1 MFKRF
6 KLTLALMAA
15 IAATTLPTSC
25 SKDDDPY
32 SIEKTYA
39 DDDFVKTDRNIR
51 EKLTGK
57 WLIEEMK
64 DSHKRYTSQ
73 ELGAAHNAWFRADG
87 TCDFLSLPEA
97 RWSVADKVVTIT
109 YMDADTRNRQ
119 TFDAF
124 GIGTF
129 TAWRLSLGSSTR
141 SLKLYHQ

>member
-1 MFKRF
+1 M
-6 KLTLALMAA
+6 KLTKLILAL
-15 IAATTLPTSC
+15 TLTIVLPSC

-32 SIEKTYA
+32 SIDKTYA
-39 DDDFVKTDRNIR
+39 ADDFVKTDRNIR

-64 DSHKRYTSQ
+64 YNGKIYSAQ

-129 TAWRLSLGSSTR
+129 TAWRLTLGSPTR
-141 SLKLYHQ
+141 TLKLYHQ

>member
-1 MFKRF
+1 M
-6 KLTLALMAA
+6 KLTKLILALTLT
-15 IAATTLPTSC
+15 IVLPTSC

-64 DSHKRYTSQ
+64 YNGKTYYAQ
-73 ELGAAHNAWFRADG
+73 ELGSAHNAWFRADG

-141 SLKLYHQ
+141 SLKLYPQ

>member
-15 IAATTLPTSC
+15 MAATTLPTSC

-39 DDDFVKTDRNIR
+39 ADDFVKTDRNIR

-57 WLIEEMK
+57 WLIEEMT

-129 TAWRLSLGSSTR
+129 TAWRLTLGSPTR
-141 SLKLYHQ
+141 TLKLYHQ

>member
-15 IAATTLPTSC
+15 MAATTLPTSC
-25 SKDDDPY
+25 SKDEDPY

-57 WLIEEMK
+57 WLIEEMT

-129 TAWRLSLGSSTR
+129 TAWRLTLGSPTR

>member
-15 IAATTLPTSC
+15 MAATTLPTSC
-25 SKDDDPY
+25 SKDEDPY

-39 DDDFVKTDRNIR
+39 ADDFVKTDRNIR
-51 EKLTGK
+51 EKLTGQ
-57 WLIEEMK
+57 WLIEEMT

-129 TAWRLSLGSSTR
+129 TAWRLTLGSPTR

>member
-1 MFKRF
+1 M
-6 KLTLALMAA
+6 KLTKIILALTLT
-15 IAATTLPTSC
+15 TTLPTSC

-39 DDDFVKTDRNIR
+39 ADDFVKTDRNIR
-51 EKLTGK
+51 EKLTGQ
-57 WLIEEMK
+57 WLIEEMT

-129 TAWRLSLGSSTR
+129 TAWRLTLGSPTR
-141 SLKLYHQ
+141 TLKLYHQ

>member
-1 MFKRF
+1 M
-6 KLTLALMAA
+6 KLTKIILALTLT
-15 IAATTLPTSC
+15 IVLPTSC

-57 WLIEEMK
+57 WLIEEMT

-109 YMDADTRNRQ
+109 YIDADTRNRQ

-129 TAWRLSLGSSTR
+129 TAWRLTLGSPTR
-141 SLKLYHQ
+141 TLKLYHQ

>member
-15 IAATTLPTSC
+15 MAATTLPTSC
-25 SKDDDPY
+25 SKDEDPY

-39 DDDFVKTDRNIR
+39 ADDFVKTDRNIR
-51 EKLTGK
+51 EKLTGQ
-57 WLIEEMK
+57 WLIEEMT

-129 TAWRLSLGSSTR
+129 TAWRLTLGSPTR
-141 SLKLYHQ
+141 TLKLYHQ

>member
-1 MFKRF
+1 M
-6 KLTLALMAA
+6 KLTKIILALTLT
-15 IAATTLPTSC
+15 IVLPTSC

-57 WLIEEMK
+57 WLIEEMT

-129 TAWRLSLGSSTR
+129 TAWRLTLGSPTR

>member
-1 MFKRF
+1 M
-6 KLTLALMAA
+6 KLTKIILALTLT
-15 IAATTLPTSC
+15 IVLPTSC

-57 WLIEEMK
+57 WLIEEMT

-129 TAWRLSLGSSTR
+129 TAWRLTLGSPTR
-141 SLKLYHQ
+141 TLKLYHQ

>member
-6 KLTLALMAA
+6 KLTLALMTAMAA
-15 IAATTLPTSC
+15 IVLPTSC

-39 DDDFVKTDRNIR
+39 ADDFVKTDRNIR

-57 WLIEEMK
+57 WLIEEMT

-129 TAWRLSLGSSTR
+129 TAWRLTLGSPTR
-141 SLKLYHQ
+141 TLKLYHQ